1 MTTIQ
6 LVGLNNGNLLLT
18 NDVEVPI
25 NISIVDIRDI
35 SKRNGV
41 FSKTITIPG
50 TSENNVI
57 FGFAF
62 DVNVDSLSYDV
73 NKLQACIVK
82 QNGVSIL
89 ENAYLQ
95 LISVRK
101 RQNVQTYEDI
111 IEYDVVIKDE
121 VSNFF
126 TKIGGK
132 ELSDIPKSNLAPFT
146 TVLNSGNI
154 ISSFENTSVDKFKY
168 FLPWTGLQYYMAN
181 ELPLALYA
189 KTLWDLIHETNG
201 YSYTW
206 DGLDDQFV
214 QFDNM
219 LVTDNKNTSELVESL
234 NEDNQVIAKISATS
248 SIQVD
253 YELPTADSY
262 DDAENWKMALY
273 LSYDEKDVYNNFTT
287 YLNGTGP
294 YTPSAQSSTSLT
306 VTSVPVSPSQA
317 GYSVWNS
324 PFHIT
329 PGTVNVSIRI
339 NFQFYINNGNAFPIF
354 AYAPDVPEDQQ
365 GIDIFLKVENITQ
378 GTDFLQYIRTVK
390 PCDFSYPANSDLLI
404 STGTNNVNIDMP
416 YGEPGDDYTFS
427 LITRITQAVEFT
439 STTIPPFFLYDVTPH
454 LLIKDCSIDIKLLRP
469 TVGTNINPANYIP
482 KKIKQS
488 DFIKSITTLFNLYC
502 IPDKDNPYN
511 LIWVQRD
518 KFYDSGI
525 VKDWTRK
532 LAKEQNQEIIFI
544 PELAAKTITLTYK
557 NDKDPANVTYNNAT
571 KEIYGQQKVVFSSE
585 WLKNDEVKE
594 VIFSPTP
601 MQPSNWGGICPLYD
615 NGDGEYN
622 IRLLL
627 NSENIYSDN
636 VFAGFNQPL
645 IVDYIDIS
653 PVSLVGTSS
662 NVYPLMS
669 HSSSPFGGNY
679 DINFGVCD
687 FYFFDAYTYTQNN
700 LYNLNWRRT
709 MSQLD
714 SGKMLIAYFNL
725 NEVDIMNINLNDK
738 IKINNTYWNI
748 NKIIDYD
755 GNQRKLTKVELIS
768 IDSDLVLTNKGRNTK
783 VIIRLDKNSFKAN
796 QQQEKAR
803 KNLYTSSINTDQS
816 VISLGERNTFNN
828 EFNGIVVGNDI
839 QPTTTTGIFV
849 GELSI
854 TPETGLTTPGYLIND
869 GGLDAV

>member
-6 LVGLNNGNLLLT
+6 LVGINNGNLQLT
-18 NDVEVPI
+18 NNVEVPI

-50 TSENNVI
+50 TSDNNEI
-57 FGFAF
+57 FGFVF

-73 NKLQACIVK
+73 NKLQQCVVK

-89 ENAYLQ
+89 ENAYIQ

-111 IEYDVVIKDE
+111 IEYDCVIKDE

-132 ELSDIPKSNLAPFT
+132 ELSDIPKSNLAPYT

-168 FLPWTGLQYYMAN
+168 FLPWSGLSYYFSN
-181 ELPLALYA
+181 ELPLALYV

-214 QFDNM
+214 QFDN
-219 LVTDNKNTSELVESL
+219 LLITDNKNTSELVESL

-253 YELPTADSY
+253 YELPTQDSY
-262 DDAENWKMALY
+262 DDAENWRMALY

-294 YTPSAQSSTSLT
+294 YTPGAQSSSSLT
-306 VTSVPVSPSQA
+306 VTSVPVSPSQQ

-329 PGTVNVSIRI
+329 PGTLNVSIALT
-339 NFQFYINNGNAFPIF
+339 FQFYINNQNAFPIF

-365 GIDIFLKVENITQ
+365 GIDVFLKVENITQ
-378 GTDFLQYIRTVK
+378 GTEFLQYIRTVK
-390 PCDFSYPANSDLLI
+390 PCNFNYPSNTDLLI

-416 YGEPGDDYTFS
+416 YGEPGDDYIFS
-427 LITRITQAVEFT
+427 LFTRITQAVEFT
-439 STTIPPFFLYDVTPH
+439 SSIIPPFFLYNVTPH
-454 LLIKDCSIDIKLLRP
+454 LLIKDCTIDIKLLRP
-469 TVGTNINPANYIP
+469 TVGTNINPGSYIP

-488 DFIKSITTLFNLYC
+488 EFIKSITTLFNLFC

-518 KFYDSGI
+518 IYYDNGI
-525 VKDWTRK
+525 IKDWTRK
-532 LAKEQNQEIIFI
+532 LAKQENQEIIFI

-601 MQPSNWGGICPLYD
+601 MQPSVWGGISPLID

-645 IVDYIDIS
+645 IVDYIDIT
-653 PVSLVGTSS
+653 PVALVGTSA
-662 NVYPLMS
+662 NVYPLTT

-679 DINFGVCD
+679 DINFGVSD

-714 SGKMLIAYFNL
+714 SGKMMIAYFNL

-755 GNQRKLTKVELIS
+755 ANQRKLTKVELIS
-768 IDSDLVLTNKGRNTK
+768 IDTDLPLTNKGKNTK
-783 VIIRLDKNSFKAN
+783 VIFRLDKNSFKAN
-796 QQQEKAR
+796 QQQEKSR

-828 EFNGIVVGNDI
+828 DFNGIVVGNDLT
-839 QPTTTTGIFV
+839 PTSTTGIFV